1 MSKKPRSRTSLEH
14 FHGSTFIIFFRHYDG
29 TSLEKCPSYWYLKSQ
44 DCLLTHWLPITS
56 ILFVIRTIYR
66 NQFKCNYLRKWFYL
80 LFFASYLKFISNF
93 EHFEDKAHSLVVKD
107 SRYRRSFDSQN
118 VKEIETLLNI
128 SRPTFII
135 LLYNSGKNS
144 VKKYLS

>member
-1 MSKKPRSRTSLEH
+1 MSVLLISEISGLFVDTLTANNKYPLRNKNNLPQPIQMQLSKKMILS
-14 FHGSTFIIFFRHYDG
+14 FIF
-29 TSLEKCPSYWYLKSQ
+29 C
-44 DCLLTHWLPITS
+44 
-56 ILFVIRTIYR
+56 
-66 NQFKCNYLRKWFYL
+66 
-80 LFFASYLKFISNF
+80 FISKIYIKF
-93 EHFEDKAHSLVVKD
+93 WTFWKEDKAHSLVVKD